1 MREMITDRSVM
12 DYRLHVQIA
21 EGDDPVDGMVWVREE
36 DLEWEFEAGDVRLV
50 TDVSEAGTARRD
62 LVFRQL
68 RAKLD
73 EEGIRLQTCGTCAYF
88 RRAPAGEDDENGWLG
103 YCTWEHVDNPE
114 PTPDHV
120 ALLAP
125 ECHRF
130 EYRDGEPDTL
140 ETDLLPSETSSQSRD
155 VDATTPMPQQRDASS
170 GLLGFVKKLLNWGDS
185 DEEYVR
191 TGVIERPG
199 GQPCACCGTRMT
211 NRASIAN
218 MSESGEERILSV
230 WRCPHCYGNYLDDWF
245 EAYVGSRARD
255 AERLYV
261 VPPAVTNV
269 AVEMVAKCP
278 RPDTK
283 GCTCVANQWF
293 DEWGD
298 SLYGVGRR
306 AKHRESVVSL

>member
-1 MREMITDRSVM
+1 MRQMSTDRSVM
-12 DYRLHVQIA
+12 DYRVRVGVEA
-21 EGDDPVDGMVWVREE
+21 SDEPVDGEIWVREE
-36 DLEWEFEAGDVRLV
+36 DLEWEVEAADTRLV
-50 TDVSEAGTARRD
+50 TDVSDAGAARRD
-62 LVFRQL
+62 VVFNQL
-68 RAKLD
+68 RDKLGD
-73 EEGIRLQTCGTCAYF
+73 EGVRLRTCGTCAFF
-88 RRAPAGEDDENGWLG
+88 RAAPDGEDDENGWLG
-103 YCTWEHVDNPE
+103 YCTKEHPENPE
-114 PTPDHV
+114 SVPDQV

-125 ECHRF
+125 DCHEF
-130 EYRDGEPDTL
+130 EYREGSAHRIDITELRQAGLNTPA
-140 ETDLLPSETSSQSRD
+140 D
-155 VDATTPMPQQRDASS
+155 VDATAPMPQQDEQET
-170 GLLGFVKKLLNWGDS
+170 GLFGFVKRLFNIGGTQ
-185 DEEYVR
+185 EEYVR

-230 WRCPHCYGNYLDDWF
+230 WRCPHCHGNYLDDWF

-293 DEWGD
+293 DKWGD
-298 SLYGVGRR
+298 GLHGVGRR

>member
-1 MREMITDRSVM
+1 MRQMTTDRSVM
-12 DYRLHVQIA
+12 DYRVRV
-21 EGDDPVDGMVWVREE
+21 DVDGKDEPVNGEVWVREE
-36 DLEWEFEAGDVRLV
+36 DLEWEVEAADTRLV
-50 TDVSEAGTARRD
+50 TDVSDAGEARRD

-68 RAKLD
+68 RERLGN
-73 EEGIRLQTCGTCAYF
+73 EGVRLRTCGTCAHF
-88 RRAPAGEDDENGWLG
+88 RAAPAGEDDENGWLG
-103 YCTWEHVDNPE
+103 YCTKEHPDNPE
-114 PTPDHV
+114 PIPDQV

-125 ECHRF
+125 DCHEF
-130 EYRDGEPDTL
+130 EYRSSAPEPIDIA
-140 ETDLLPSETSSQSRD
+140 EIQQVGSEVPADL
-155 VDATTPMPQQRDASS
+155 DATRPMPQQQES
-170 GLLGFVKKLLNWGDS
+170 GVLGFVKRLFGIGK
-185 DEEYVR
+185 EEQEYLR

-230 WRCPHCYGNYLDDWF
+230 WRCPHCHGNYLDDWF

-298 SLYGVGRR
+298 GLHGVGRR